1 MSRTAL
7 SARHLLVGLALFKG
21 IDRATLARLAAATTR
36 IELRRGQRL
45 FSTGD
50 RLTGMYV
57 VVYGEVR
64 LLAPGPRRRR
74 LTRVVAP
81 GASFAEPMM
90 FLERAAVVDAEA
102 ASDALVLHVPKQAL
116 VDEIEVNPLFARQI
130 IASLC
135 RRIETLV
142 QEAAQ
147 HAVAGGRDR
156 LIEYL
161 QRNARPVDDGA
172 LVVLPAP
179 KAVIASH
186 LHLTPEHFSRIL
198 HELAADRV
206 IRIKARRI
214 EIPDLDRLTA
224 GRSSK
229 PTREFGPRDEPST
242 SPLAAG
248 VRAR

>member
-1 MSRTAL
+1 MSRTGP
-7 SARHLLVGLALFKG
+7 SARHLLAALPLFKG
-21 IDRATLARLAAATTR
+21 LDRATLERLAAATAR

-45 FSTGD
+45 FGTGEP
-50 RLTGMYV
+50 LTGMYV
-57 VVYGEVR
+57 AVYGEIR
-64 LLAPGPRRRR
+64 LLAHGPRGRR
-74 LTRVVAP
+74 LTRVVGP

-102 ASDALVLHVPKQAL
+102 ASDALVLHVPRQAL
-116 VDEIEVNPLFARQI
+116 FDEVEANPLFARQI
-130 IASLC
+130 IVSLC

-156 LIEYL
+156 LIDYL
-161 QRNARPVDDGA
+161 QRNARPGADGA

-198 HELAADRV
+198 HELAAEQV

-214 EIPDLDRLTA
+214 EIPDLDRLAA
-224 GRSSK
+224 GRSSSK
-229 PTREFGPRDEPST
+229 TARQVGPKGKAPTT
-242 SPLAAG
+242 AA
-248 VRAR
+248 